1 MRGGDCLTSSFE
13 IPLRPGW
20 GPAEGVVGEQCPADV
35 LEELV
40 VAQDG
45 IPAPQEGKGTAGGE
59 EESRYQKGIRR
70 Y

>member
-1 MRGGDCLTSSFE
+1 M
-13 IPLRPGW
+13 
-20 GPAEGVVGEQCPADV
+20 VGEQCPADV